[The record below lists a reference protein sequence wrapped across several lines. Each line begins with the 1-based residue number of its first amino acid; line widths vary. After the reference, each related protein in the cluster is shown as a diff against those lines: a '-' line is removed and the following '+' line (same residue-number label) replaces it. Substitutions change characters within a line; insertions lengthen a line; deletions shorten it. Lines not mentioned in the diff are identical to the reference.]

1 MFTKNRKA
9 CAARAFLA
17 IKKYFLNHLTFLC
30 TYVHNIVMENKLTQ
44 KQKDV
49 FNRLKDTYQ
58 NRALPSYEKLKSEL
72 EFKSKNSIKQYF
84 EIFKKHDL
92 IIEEDNN
99 SYINPNLFG
108 AKLMS
113 SYVRA
118 GFAGIMDD
126 KIEKRISL
134 DEMLNIN
141 SPSTFVFKV
150 SGDSMTDIGIF
161 DGDYVIIKKTTQAHD
176 GDTVLAMIDNEFTL
190 KTYKKD
196 KTGVY
201 LKPQNPNYPILR
213 PKKSLS
219 LFGVAIGI
227 TRKM

>member
-9 CAARAFLA
+9 CAARAFWI

-99 SYINPNLFG
+99 FYINPNLFG

-134 DEMLNIN
+134 DERVYAR
-141 SPSTFVFKV
+141 SE
-150 SGDSMTDIGIF
+150 
-161 DGDYVIIKKTTQAHD
+161 HD
-176 GDTVLAMIDNEFTL
+176 
-190 KTYKKD
+190 
-196 KTGVY
+196 
-201 LKPQNPNYPILR
+201 
-213 PKKSLS
+213 
-219 LFGVAIGI
+219 
-227 TRKM
+227 